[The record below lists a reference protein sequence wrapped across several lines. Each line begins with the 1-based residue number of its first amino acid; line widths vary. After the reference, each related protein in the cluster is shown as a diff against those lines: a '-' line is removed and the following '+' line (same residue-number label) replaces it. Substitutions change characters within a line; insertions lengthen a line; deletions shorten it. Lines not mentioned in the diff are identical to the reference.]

1 MWAIVP
7 YKEPPFGKSRLSDRL
22 TPSQRNVLASTMLEN
37 VVDALLQAEHVRG
50 ILLVSDSTN
59 LAEFMLKENIVIL
72 ETQTTN
78 LRDAVTHAG
87 RFATKQL
94 RCPTTFIVPADLPLI
109 SPNDIDFAISQHEKV
124 TIIPDARLKG
134 TNGIIATPPNG
145 FDYVFN
151 GQSYRQHQ
159 HNAQVAGLN
168 PKSLQIES
176 FSYDVDTFDDLLMIV
191 QLQPESRTAAVY
203 HSFTTE
209 LSSLAESNEFRSGQ
223 DSFENVL

>member
-7 YKEPPFGKSRLSDRL
+7 YKEPPFGKSRLSNRL
-22 TPSQRNVLASTMLEN
+22 TPSQRTVLASTMLES
-37 VVDALLQAEHVRG
+37 VVDSLLQAEGVRG
-50 ILLVSDSTN
+50 ILLVSNSTN
-59 LAEFMLKENIVIL
+59 LAEFALKENIIIL

-78 LRDAVTHAG
+78 LRDAVTQAG

-109 SPNDIDFAISQHEKV
+109 SPNDIDFAISQHERV

-145 FDYVFN
+145 FEYVFN
-151 GQSYRQHQ
+151 GQSYHEHQ
-159 HNAQVAGLN
+159 HNAHVAGLN

-176 FSYDVDTFDDLLMIV
+176 FSYDVDTFDDLMMVI
-191 QLQPESRTAAVY
+191 QLRPKSQTAAVY
-203 HSFTTE
+203 QRLTTSD
-209 LSSLAESNEFRSGQ
+209 SSLPASN
-223 DSFENVL
+223 

>member
-7 YKEPPFGKSRLSDRL
+7 YKEPPFGKSRLSNRL
-22 TPSQRNVLASTMLEN
+22 TPSQRTVLASTMLEN

-50 ILLVSDSTN
+50 ILLVTESTN
-59 LAEFMLKENIVIL
+59 LAKFMLKESIIIL

-78 LRDAVTHAG
+78 LRDAVTQAG
-87 RFATKQL
+87 RFATKHL

-109 SPNDIDFAISQHEKV
+109 SSKDIDFAIKQHERV
-124 TIIPDARLKG
+124 TIIPDAHLKG
-134 TNGIIATPPNG
+134 TNGVIATPPNA

-176 FSYDVDTFDDLLMIV
+176 FSYDVDTFDDLMMIV
-191 QLQPESRTAAVY
+191 QLRPESRTAVVY
-203 HSFTTE
+203 RSFTTK
-209 LSSLAESNEFRSGQ
+209 LSTLAECN
-223 DSFENVL
+223 